1 MEYKNIINIKIKDF
15 TKGAYFSNTGKYII
29 ETIKTPT
36 INKKSKRR
44 FGGNDDKNKNKT
56 GKKKANKGPLDP
68 VKNIFK
74 KINIM
79 TNKSPKLFCFRTI
92 ILNKGIYPNTT
103 NNIPYCIGLKVIPDN
118 RPCNPP
124 LSSFIK
130 RFADSK

>member
-1 MEYKNIINIKIKDF
+1 
-15 TKGAYFSNTGKYII
+15 
-29 ETIKTPT
+29 
-36 INKKSKRR
+36 
-44 FGGNDDKNKNKT
+44 
-56 GKKKANKGPLDP
+56 
-68 VKNIFK
+68 
-74 KINIM
+74 M

-130 RFADSK
+130 RFQILNKLFYHQKLRDIF